1 MDNNICKQV
10 NSMISLYIDG
20 KLNDEHKQIV
30 EKHFEECPKCFEKYK
45 AMKEVVENLKLSY
58 ERLLNE
64 FEAMENANL
73 FNIREYERFSD
84 NLSAYM
90 DNELSYEESVK
101 FRKYLLKSKSARND
115 LTTAYKVKNAMQ
127 DTILANYLDNQF
139 DFSKKI
145 VTQLKKEDKKY
156 LLKTYTKAAIIA
168 GLLLFSTATIMI
180 SAHKQHGLPNFKMH
194 KKLYYVE
201 HILEP
206 LADKA
211 FAEMNGY

>member
-1 MDNNICKQV
+1 
-10 NSMISLYIDG
+10 MISLYIDG